1 MTDTRLDEMR
11 EQVNEFHH
19 QNQDVWRLFCGFT
32 FDLIELGYKNY
43 SAKAVFERIRWEK
56 DTGGDGVNQ
65 FKLNNNYTAFYGRRF
80 MRVYPEH
87 DGFFR
92 TREQISEAKDAT
104 HLDELGPQFWSTV
117 YRQGASA
124 RAE

>member
-1 MTDTRLDEMR
+1 MVDRHEEMR
-11 EQVNEFHH
+11 QDVILFNRKHP
-19 QNQDVWRLFCGFT
+19 DVWRLFCSFT

-92 TREQISEAKDAT
+92 TREQKSRDLAPVN
-104 HLDELGPQFWSTV
+104 LPELMPSHFH
-117 YRQGASA
+117 
-124 RAE
+124 

>member
-1 MTDTRLDEMR
+1 MSDTRLDEMR
-11 EQVNEFHH
+11 EQVNEFHN

-32 FDLIELGYKNY
+32 FDLIGLGYKNY

-65 FKLNNNYTAFYGRRF
+65 FKLNNNYTAFYARRF
-80 MRVYPEH
+80 MKVYPEH

-92 TREQISEAKDAT
+92 TREQISEAKEAT
-104 HLDELGPQFWSTV
+104 QLDELGPQFWSSV
-117 YRQGASA
+117 
-124 RAE
+124 